1 MVSIG
6 NMLRANK
13 KGCDQMALIKCPECN
28 GTISSKTTL
37 CIHCG
42 FPITES
48 DHTPEINSN
57 ICNINGIDFDLSYVF
72 STIDDKNGKTFQEVR
87 KLNSGLNDVDI
98 YTLVRFLIEERT
110 IPPKF
115 NTGDE
120 NRDGVIMSKEE
131 IRNSPVRC
139 PKCKSTSIAT
149 TNRGYSLVWGFIG
162 SGKPMNVCQ
171 RCGYKWKP

>member
-1 MVSIG
+1 
-6 NMLRANK
+6 
-13 KGCDQMALIKCPECN
+13 MALIKCPECN
-28 GTISSKTTL
+28 GTISSEASM

-42 FPITES
+42 FPIISSGCTDEKKC
-48 DHTPEINSN
+48 N
-57 ICNINGIDFDLSYVF
+57 ICRINGKDFDLSYILN
-72 STIDDKNGKTFQEVR
+72 TLDDKNVKTFQEVR
-87 KLNSGLNDVDI
+87 NLDSGLNDVDI
-98 YTLVRFLIEERT
+98 YILVNFLVEERA

-171 RCGYKWKP
+171 KCGYKWKP